1 MQWNEIV
8 KLREFLND
16 LNLKVDLIEKSGAK
30 KDQFNNIYPNISDK
44 CLLNMLENKSYMKS
58 ILNI

>member
-44 CLLNMLENKSYMKS
+44 CLLNMLEN
-58 ILNI
+58 